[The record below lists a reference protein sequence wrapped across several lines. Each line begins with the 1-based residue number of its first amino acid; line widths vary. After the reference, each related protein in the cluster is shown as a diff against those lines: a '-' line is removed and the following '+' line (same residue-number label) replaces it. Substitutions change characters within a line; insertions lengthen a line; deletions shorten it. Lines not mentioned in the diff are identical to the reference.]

1 MPKVETAPSPG
12 TAVESAPCFV
22 LSIEGGIAH
31 LQMSRPQAMNTMN
44 PQFWRELEN
53 SVDTLQRTGQ
63 ARVLILSSTGKHFT
77 AGMALDMFSSGITMD
92 SSTVGGRGNIALML
106 DDMQRAFTKLAE
118 LRMPV
123 IAAIQGGCI
132 GGGVDLICC
141 ADIRLATRDS
151 FFCIQEI
158 NIGMIADLGT
168 LQRLP
173 KLIPDALVREMA
185 YTGCRLPSS
194 RALTHGLVNETFED
208 HDALLAA
215 AQAMAQEIASK
226 PPAAI
231 WGSKQAINFARD
243 HGVTDS
249 LKYMGTL
256 QSGFWDP
263 ASVTEAIEARK
274 AGRAAEFPDLPAL
287 RTFTD
292 FPRA

>member
-1 MPKVETAPSPG
+1 MSTTETAVLPAS
-12 TAVESAPCFV
+12 ALESTTCFS
-22 LSIEGGIAH
+22 LTLEHGIAH
-31 LQMSRPQAMNTMN
+31 LQMNRPQAMNTMN
-44 PQFWRELEN
+44 PKFWRELEAH
-53 SVDTLQRTGQ
+53 VDALQRSGQ

-118 LRMPV
+118 LRLPV

-132 GGGVDLICC
+132 GGGVDLVCC

-185 YTGCRLPSS
+185 YTGCRLPAA

-208 HDALLAA
+208 HQTLLAA
-215 AQAMAQEIASK
+215 AHAMAQEIASK
-226 PPAAI
+226 PPSAI
-231 WGSKQAINFARD
+231 WGSKQAINYARD
-243 HGVTDS
+243 HGVADS

-256 QSGFWDP
+256 QSGFWDT
-263 ASVTEAIEARK
+263 ACVTEAIEARK
-274 AGRAAEFPDLPAL
+274 AGRAAQFENLPAL

-292 FPRA
+292 PPQA